1 VPTQPDVISSRR
13 HPLVQRCRR
22 IAAGSGE
29 RDDVLLDGE
38 HLVREAVR
46 SGVAIEAVLAVDA
59 DHAAVRAAV
68 AAGAHAYAV
77 TADVIDAASPVR
89 TPTGIVAIAHWAP
102 APFETMASAAAALVV
117 GLVDVQDPGN
127 VGAVVR
133 SADALGATGV
143 VAIGASADPGSW
155 KALRAAMGSTF
166 RVPVARAAWPE
177 VDHAATAHGL
187 SICATS
193 AGAGDPLDRV
203 HFSSPTIVLVGNE
216 GAGLPEAI
224 RRRAD
229 RQVQVPMRAGVESL
243 NVAVTASLVL
253 YEASRQRALAPLR
266 QHTD

>member
-1 VPTQPDVISSRR
+1 MPTQPDVISSRR

-29 RDDVLLDGE
+29 GDDVLLDGD
-38 HLVREAVR
+38 HLVREAAR
-46 SGVAIEAVLAVDA
+46 SGAAIDVVLAVDV

-68 AAGAHAYAV
+68 ASGAHAYAV
-77 TADVIDAASPVR
+77 TPDVIDAASPVR
-89 TPTGIVAIAHWAP
+89 TPTGIVAIARWSP
-102 APFETMASAAAALVV
+102 APLETIVGVAAALVV

-143 VAIGASADPGSW
+143 VAIGATADPGSW

-166 RVPVARAAWPE
+166 RVPVARAGWPE
-177 VDHAATAHGL
+177 VDRVATAHGL

-193 AGAGDPLDRV
+193 AATGDSIDRV
-203 HFSSPTIVLVGNE
+203 AFPASALVLVGNE

-224 RRRAD
+224 RQRAD
-229 RQVQVPMRAGVESL
+229 RHVHIAMREGVESL
-243 NVAVTASLVL
+243 NVAVTASIVL
-253 YEASRQRALAPLR
+253 YEAAHQRTPATLR
-266 QHTD
+266 QHVD